1 MNIRRGDTVLVIAG
15 KDKDKRGRVE
25 RVLPQETRAI
35 VEGANIITRHV
46 KAQPGIRQAGRV
58 QREAPI
64 HISNVMLICNKCNKP
79 ARVRVRTLDDGR
91 KVRACQNCKE
101 AID

>member
-15 KDKDKRGRVE
+15 KNKDKRGRVE
-25 RVLPQETRAI
+25 RVLPQDNRAI
-35 VEGANIITRHV
+35 VEGVNVITRHV
-46 KAQPGIRQAGRV
+46 KAQPGIRQAGRI

-64 HISNVMLICNKCNKP
+64 QISNVMLICNKCNKP
-79 ARVRVRTLDDGR
+79 ARVQARTLDDGR
-91 KVRACQNCKE
+91 KVRVCRNCKE